1 MVRKSKLIGQ
11 TINNFY
17 VLDSFHIK
25 NDTRLQVRCENCK
38 TIQEKNRRSILN
50 SKCECD
56 NCGNGRKRRNA
67 NGYYGTPIYT
77 RYMEILSRL
86 KHNAH
91 YKEVK
96 MCDEWLNDF
105 MKFYE
110 WSMENGYRENL
121 TIDRIDNT
129 KGYSPDNCRWATL
142 KEQANNR
149 TNNFIIEYNGEIHTV
164 HEWAIITG
172 ISSENIR
179 NRIKNFGWTTEKALN
194 TLVKHKEVK
203 HETNQI

>member
-1 MVRKSKLIGQ
+1 MSINGDDIMVRKSKLIGQ

-86 KHNAH
+86 K
-91 YKEVK
+91 
-96 MCDEWLNDF
+96 EWNEL
-105 MKFYE
+105 
-110 WSMENGYRENL
+110 
-121 TIDRIDNT
+121 
-129 KGYSPDNCRWATL
+129 KGL
-142 KEQANNR
+142 IQ
-149 TNNFIIEYNGEIHTV
+149 
-164 HEWAIITG
+164 
-172 ISSENIR
+172 SSVFNSWI
-179 NRIKNFGWTTEKALN
+179 F
-194 TLVKHKEVK
+194 
-203 HETNQI
+203 

>member
-25 NDTRLQVRCENCK
+25 NDTKLQVRCENCK
-38 TIQEKNRRSILN
+38 TIQEKSRKSILN
-50 SKCECD
+50 SKCECN

-67 NGYYGTPIYT
+67 NGYYGTSIYI
-77 RYMEILSRL
+77 RYMEILKRL

-129 KGYSPDNCRWATL
+129 KGYSPDNCRWVTL

-149 TNNFIIEYNGEIHTV
+149 TNNKKVNYKGETLTLAQLADKYNLPHYIVYDRYKYGWSIDEIV
-164 HEWAIITG
+164 NKPID
-172 ISSENIR
+172 ISKRRKSLI
-179 NRIKNFGWTTEKALN
+179 
-194 TLVKHKEVK
+194 
-203 HETNQI
+203 